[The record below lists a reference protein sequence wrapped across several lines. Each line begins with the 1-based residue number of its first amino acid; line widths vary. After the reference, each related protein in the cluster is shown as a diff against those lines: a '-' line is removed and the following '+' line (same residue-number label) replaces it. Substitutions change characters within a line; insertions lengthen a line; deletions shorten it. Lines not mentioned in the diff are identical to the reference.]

1 MMLTH
6 MLLHNLTPH
15 TACNMQNGAAV
26 NVARSTLRRWWKHFE
41 WWGETP
47 VATACRFNY
56 KPMVGSKAMTA
67 LEKVALDH
75 IAAAHPAYYLDEMQD
90 ALERECERRIHV
102 SQHAAPRAGQPAG
115 PGRAGILAQGADR
128 LGRPGRPVRA
138 RHLPRLLGE
147 CHSIERILSF
157 AQPNDRREAQP
168 PPFLGHAQH
177 ARGLDGLLKCAE
189 VFGHTECAQFK
200 DTRFA

>member
-147 CHSIERILSF
+147 CQRPSAVHFCRRVLRRAER
-157 AQPNDRREAQP
+157 
-168 PPFLGHAQH
+168 
-177 ARGLDGLLKCAE
+177 
-189 VFGHTECAQFK
+189 
-200 DTRFA
+200 

>member
-90 ALERECERRIHV
+90 ALERECGRRIHV
-102 SQHAAPRAGQPAG
+102 STLHRVLVSPRDQGGLGYSLKVLTVLAVQADQYERAIYRACLENVNDPAQFIFVDECSV
-115 PGRAGILAQGADR
+115 GRNASRRRRGYER
-128 LGRPGRPVRA
+128 RGRPVS
-138 RHLPRLLGE
+138 G
-147 CHSIERILSF
+147 F
-157 AQPNDRREAQP
+157 
-168 PPFLGHAQH
+168 
-177 ARGLDGLLKCAE
+177 
-189 VFGHTECAQFK
+189 
-200 DTRFA
+200 